1 MVIKA
6 TKQPQQT
13 THPTCIST
21 PNNRKEVLTYNSFQ
35 RRVIWIFF
43 FFGSVRELEKGGHFF
58 RVFQSNSN
66 PYDSLLW
73 RRETKLNRK
82 GMENVISM
90 NEIFCKWSYFSRLC
104 CQRNRTLIYLRYVVI
119 TASTDTGKT
128 AAERAFCLLKTAFT
142 VWRCWNHFTNVRA
155 LNDSSI

>member
-1 MVIKA
+1 MVVKA

-13 THPTCIST
+13 TRPTYIST
-21 PNNRKEVLTYNSFQ
+21 LNNRKEVLTYNSFQ

-43 FFGSVRELEKGGHFF
+43 FFAVWENLEEKGGHFF

-66 PYDSLLW
+66 PYDSLLC

-82 GMENVISM
+82 GMENVIST
-90 NEIFCKWSYFSRLC
+90 NEMFCKWSYFSRLC

-119 TASTDTGKT
+119 TVNTDSGKT
-128 AAERAFCLLKTAFT
+128 VKESILSAENSVHCLTMLKPFYKCKT
-142 VWRCWNHFTNVRA
+142 
-155 LNDSSI
+155 IK